1 MRYLTTTFSPAM
13 LGAGCSAEV
22 SPLANVGEVPVD
34 LVSAVGHEVTAKIL
48 AVLLGR
54 EVLFS
59 RANLALKGGDEVWC
73 VIPTLRA
80 AEAREFSLAEVQ
92 GAGFRA
98 WYVRVR

>member
-48 AVLLGR
+48 